1 MARAMIEL
9 IDVHKS
15 FGSQQV
21 LRGVDLRIEKGESVV
36 IIGGSGSGKSVT
48 LKHICGLLW
57 PDKGKVIFDGED
69 ITWTPELKMPRHR
82 VRIGMLF
89 QNAALFDS
97 LPVWENI
104 TFGMIEHGMCAP
116 AEALDIAR
124 EKLAMVGLEGS
135 EFKMPAELS
144 GGMRKRV
151 ALARAI
157 AMNPE
162 VILYDEPTTGLDP
175 IMSDVINELI
185 IETNEKLGVTSVTV
199 THDMKSA
206 AKIADR
212 IVMLYEGRFIADGS
226 PDEIMNSDDPV
237 VRQFVRG
244 EARGPITD
252 GRKAGR

>member
-21 LRGVDLRIEKGESVV
+21 LRGADLRIEKGESVV

-97 LPVWENI
+97 LPVW
-104 TFGMIEHGMCAP
+104 
-116 AEALDIAR
+116 
-124 EKLAMVGLEGS
+124 
-135 EFKMPAELS
+135 
-144 GGMRKRV
+144 
-151 ALARAI
+151 
-157 AMNPE
+157 
-162 VILYDEPTTGLDP
+162 
-175 IMSDVINELI
+175 
-185 IETNEKLGVTSVTV
+185 
-199 THDMKSA
+199 
-206 AKIADR
+206 
-212 IVMLYEGRFIADGS
+212 
-226 PDEIMNSDDPV
+226 
-237 VRQFVRG
+237 
-244 EARGPITD
+244 
-252 GRKAGR
+252 